1 MKLREK
7 GMKNLEVA
15 DIVGVHHC
23 TISQWYSKY
32 KKDKKL
38 IVVAKRG
45 RVKGSNKRLSDE
57 QEEKII
63 RMLIDTTPEQLKFK
77 FALWTREAVK
87 ELIFRE
93 LNIELP
99 ISTVGDYLE
108 NGNKILI
115 LESTPKLIN
124 AQNWL
129 LLGVHG
135 YGNSM
140 MNDIYLKSAIQT
152 INNGLTWLIPD
163 ITMEILSKLNSD
175 SLNQKDVLNQLS
187 KAEQQVAILLKDGLS
202 NTKISEELKLS
213 INTVKSHI
221 KNIYL
226 KLEVKDR
233 FSFINLLNKK

>member
-1 MKLREK
+1 MKKISLYTNLKRDYEK
-7 GMKNLEVA
+7 MKN
-15 DIVGVHHC
+15 
-23 TISQWYSKY
+23 S
-32 KKDKKL
+32 
-38 IVVAKRG
+38 
-45 RVKGSNKRLSDE
+45 
-57 QEEKII
+57 
-63 RMLIDTTPEQLKFK
+63 LIDYDLK
-77 FALWTREAVK
+77 
-87 ELIFRE
+87 
-93 LNIELP
+93 NIENWEELLTLKENL
-99 ISTVGDYLE
+99 IIINTSVNLDKEEETIEILLE
-108 NGNKILI
+108 NRNKILI

-226 KLEVKDR
+226 KLDVKDR
-233 FSFINLLNKK
+233 FSFVNLLNKN

>member
-1 MKLREK
+1 MKKISLYTNLKRDYEK
-7 GMKNLEVA
+7 MKN
-15 DIVGVHHC
+15 
-23 TISQWYSKY
+23 S
-32 KKDKKL
+32 
-38 IVVAKRG
+38 
-45 RVKGSNKRLSDE
+45 
-57 QEEKII
+57 
-63 RMLIDTTPEQLKFK
+63 LIDYDLK
-77 FALWTREAVK
+77 
-87 ELIFRE
+87 
-93 LNIELP
+93 NIENREELLTLKEN
-99 ISTVGDYLE
+99 IIIINTSVNLEKEEETIEILLE
-108 NGNKILI
+108 NRNKILI
-115 LESTPKLIN
+115 IESSPKLIN

>member
-1 MKLREK
+1 MKKISLYTNLKKDYEK
-7 GMKNLEVA
+7 MKN
-15 DIVGVHHC
+15 
-23 TISQWYSKY
+23 S
-32 KKDKKL
+32 
-38 IVVAKRG
+38 
-45 RVKGSNKRLSDE
+45 
-57 QEEKII
+57 
-63 RMLIDTTPEQLKFK
+63 LIDYDLK
-77 FALWTREAVK
+77 
-87 ELIFRE
+87 
-93 LNIELP
+93 NIENREELLTLKENL
-99 ISTVGDYLE
+99 IIINTSVNLDKEEETIEILLE
-108 NGNKILI
+108 NRNKILI

-175 SLNQKDVLNQLS
+175 SLNQKDILNQLS

>member
-1 MKLREK
+1 MKKISLYTNLKRDYEK
-7 GMKNLEVA
+7 MKN
-15 DIVGVHHC
+15 
-23 TISQWYSKY
+23 S
-32 KKDKKL
+32 
-38 IVVAKRG
+38 
-45 RVKGSNKRLSDE
+45 
-57 QEEKII
+57 
-63 RMLIDTTPEQLKFK
+63 LIDYDLK
-77 FALWTREAVK
+77 
-87 ELIFRE
+87 
-93 LNIELP
+93 NIENREELLTLKENL
-99 ISTVGDYLE
+99 IIINTSVNLDKEEETIETLLE

-226 KLEVKDR
+226 KLDVKDR

>member
-1 MKLREK
+1 MKKISLYTNLKRDYEK
-7 GMKNLEVA
+7 MKN
-15 DIVGVHHC
+15 
-23 TISQWYSKY
+23 S
-32 KKDKKL
+32 
-38 IVVAKRG
+38 
-45 RVKGSNKRLSDE
+45 
-57 QEEKII
+57 
-63 RMLIDTTPEQLKFK
+63 LIDYDLK
-77 FALWTREAVK
+77 
-87 ELIFRE
+87 
-93 LNIELP
+93 NIENREELLTLKENL
-99 ISTVGDYLE
+99 IIINTSVNLDKEEETIEILLE

-129 LLGVHG
+129 HLGVHG

>member
-1 MKLREK
+1 MKKISLYTNLKRDYEK
-7 GMKNLEVA
+7 MKN
-15 DIVGVHHC
+15 
-23 TISQWYSKY
+23 S
-32 KKDKKL
+32 
-38 IVVAKRG
+38 
-45 RVKGSNKRLSDE
+45 
-57 QEEKII
+57 
-63 RMLIDTTPEQLKFK
+63 LIDYDLK
-77 FALWTREAVK
+77 
-87 ELIFRE
+87 
-93 LNIELP
+93 NIENREELLTLKEN
-99 ISTVGDYLE
+99 IIIINTSVNLEKEEETIEILLE
-108 NGNKILI
+108 NRNKILI

-226 KLEVKDR
+226 KLDVKDR

>member
-1 MKLREK
+1 MKKISLYTNLKRDYEK
-7 GMKNLEVA
+7 MKN
-15 DIVGVHHC
+15 
-23 TISQWYSKY
+23 S
-32 KKDKKL
+32 
-38 IVVAKRG
+38 
-45 RVKGSNKRLSDE
+45 
-57 QEEKII
+57 
-63 RMLIDTTPEQLKFK
+63 LIDYDLK
-77 FALWTREAVK
+77 
-87 ELIFRE
+87 
-93 LNIELP
+93 NIENREELLTLKDNL
-99 ISTVGDYLE
+99 IIINTSVNLDKEEETIETLLE
-108 NGNKILI
+108 NRNKILI

>member
-1 MKLREK
+1 MKKISLYTNLKRDYEK
-7 GMKNLEVA
+7 MKN
-15 DIVGVHHC
+15 
-23 TISQWYSKY
+23 S
-32 KKDKKL
+32 
-38 IVVAKRG
+38 
-45 RVKGSNKRLSDE
+45 
-57 QEEKII
+57 
-63 RMLIDTTPEQLKFK
+63 LIDYDLK
-77 FALWTREAVK
+77 
-87 ELIFRE
+87 
-93 LNIELP
+93 NIENREELLTLKEN
-99 ISTVGDYLE
+99 IIIINTSVNLDKEEETIEILLE

-175 SLNQKDVLNQLS
+175 SLKQKDVLNQLS
-187 KAEQQVAILLKDGLS
+187 KAEQQVALLLKDGYS

-226 KLEVKDR
+226 KLDVKDR
-233 FSFINLLNKK
+233 FSFVNLLNKN

>member
-1 MKLREK
+1 MKKISLYTNLKRDYEK
-7 GMKNLEVA
+7 MKN
-15 DIVGVHHC
+15 
-23 TISQWYSKY
+23 S
-32 KKDKKL
+32 
-38 IVVAKRG
+38 
-45 RVKGSNKRLSDE
+45 
-57 QEEKII
+57 
-63 RMLIDTTPEQLKFK
+63 LIDYDLK
-77 FALWTREAVK
+77 
-87 ELIFRE
+87 
-93 LNIELP
+93 NIENREELLTLKEN
-99 ISTVGDYLE
+99 IIIINTSVNLEKEEETIEILLE
-108 NGNKILI
+108 NRNKILI

-175 SLNQKDVLNQLS
+175 SLNQKNVLNQLS

-226 KLEVKDR
+226 KLDVKDR
-233 FSFINLLNKK
+233 FSFVNLLNKN

>member
-1 MKLREK
+1 MKKISLYTNLKRDYEK
-7 GMKNLEVA
+7 MKN
-15 DIVGVHHC
+15 
-23 TISQWYSKY
+23 S
-32 KKDKKL
+32 
-38 IVVAKRG
+38 
-45 RVKGSNKRLSDE
+45 
-57 QEEKII
+57 
-63 RMLIDTTPEQLKFK
+63 LIDYDLK
-77 FALWTREAVK
+77 
-87 ELIFRE
+87 
-93 LNIELP
+93 NIENREELLTLKEN
-99 ISTVGDYLE
+99 IIIINTSVNLDKEEETIEILLE

-221 KNIYL
+221 KNINL

-233 FSFINLLNKK
+233 FSFINLLNKN

>member
-1 MKLREK
+1 MKKISLYTNLKRDYEK
-7 GMKNLEVA
+7 MKN
-15 DIVGVHHC
+15 
-23 TISQWYSKY
+23 S
-32 KKDKKL
+32 
-38 IVVAKRG
+38 
-45 RVKGSNKRLSDE
+45 
-57 QEEKII
+57 
-63 RMLIDTTPEQLKFK
+63 LIDYDLK
-77 FALWTREAVK
+77 
-87 ELIFRE
+87 
-93 LNIELP
+93 NIENREELLTLKENL
-99 ISTVGDYLE
+99 IIINTSVNLDKEEETIEILLE

-233 FSFINLLNKK
+233 FSFKIF

>member
-1 MKLREK
+1 MKKISLYTNLKRDYEK
-7 GMKNLEVA
+7 MKN
-15 DIVGVHHC
+15 
-23 TISQWYSKY
+23 S
-32 KKDKKL
+32 
-38 IVVAKRG
+38 
-45 RVKGSNKRLSDE
+45 
-57 QEEKII
+57 
-63 RMLIDTTPEQLKFK
+63 LIDYDLK
-77 FALWTREAVK
+77 
-87 ELIFRE
+87 
-93 LNIELP
+93 NIENREELLNLKDN
-99 ISTVGDYLE
+99 IVIINTSVNLEKEEETIEILLE
-108 NGNKILI
+108 NRNKILI

>member
-1 MKLREK
+1 MKKISLYTNLKRDYEK
-7 GMKNLEVA
+7 MKN
-15 DIVGVHHC
+15 
-23 TISQWYSKY
+23 S
-32 KKDKKL
+32 
-38 IVVAKRG
+38 
-45 RVKGSNKRLSDE
+45 
-57 QEEKII
+57 
-63 RMLIDTTPEQLKFK
+63 LIDYDLK
-77 FALWTREAVK
+77 
-87 ELIFRE
+87 
-93 LNIELP
+93 NIENREELLTLKENL
-99 ISTVGDYLE
+99 IIINTSVNLDKEEETIEILLE
-108 NGNKILI
+108 NRNKILM

-226 KLEVKDR
+226 KLDVKDR
-233 FSFINLLNKK
+233 FSFVNLLNKN

>member
-1 MKLREK
+1 MKKISLYTNLKRDYEK
-7 GMKNLEVA
+7 MKN
-15 DIVGVHHC
+15 
-23 TISQWYSKY
+23 S
-32 KKDKKL
+32 
-38 IVVAKRG
+38 
-45 RVKGSNKRLSDE
+45 
-57 QEEKII
+57 
-63 RMLIDTTPEQLKFK
+63 LIDYDLK
-77 FALWTREAVK
+77 
-87 ELIFRE
+87 
-93 LNIELP
+93 NIENREELLTLKEN
-99 ISTVGDYLE
+99 IIIINTSVNLDKEEETIEILLE

-226 KLEVKDR
+226 KLDVKDR
-233 FSFINLLNKK
+233 FSFVNLLNKN

>member
-1 MKLREK
+1 MKKISLYTNLKRDYEK
-7 GMKNLEVA
+7 MKN
-15 DIVGVHHC
+15 
-23 TISQWYSKY
+23 S
-32 KKDKKL
+32 
-38 IVVAKRG
+38 
-45 RVKGSNKRLSDE
+45 
-57 QEEKII
+57 
-63 RMLIDTTPEQLKFK
+63 LIDYDLK
-77 FALWTREAVK
+77 
-87 ELIFRE
+87 
-93 LNIELP
+93 NIENREELLTLKENL
-99 ISTVGDYLE
+99 IIINTSVNLEKEEETIEILLE
-108 NGNKILI
+108 NRNKILI
-115 LESTPKLIN
+115 IESSPKLIN

-226 KLEVKDR
+226 KLDVKDR
-233 FSFINLLNKK
+233 FSFVNLLNKN

>member
-1 MKLREK
+1 MKKISLYTNLKRDYEK
-7 GMKNLEVA
+7 MKN
-15 DIVGVHHC
+15 
-23 TISQWYSKY
+23 S
-32 KKDKKL
+32 
-38 IVVAKRG
+38 
-45 RVKGSNKRLSDE
+45 
-57 QEEKII
+57 
-63 RMLIDTTPEQLKFK
+63 LIDYDLK
-77 FALWTREAVK
+77 
-87 ELIFRE
+87 
-93 LNIELP
+93 NIENWEELLTLKENL
-99 ISTVGDYLE
+99 IIINTSVNLDKEEETIEILLE

-226 KLEVKDR
+226 KLDVKDR
-233 FSFINLLNKK
+233 FSFINLLNKN

>member
-1 MKLREK
+1 MKKISLYTNLKRDYEK
-7 GMKNLEVA
+7 MKN
-15 DIVGVHHC
+15 
-23 TISQWYSKY
+23 S
-32 KKDKKL
+32 
-38 IVVAKRG
+38 
-45 RVKGSNKRLSDE
+45 
-57 QEEKII
+57 
-63 RMLIDTTPEQLKFK
+63 LIDYDLK
-77 FALWTREAVK
+77 
-87 ELIFRE
+87 
-93 LNIELP
+93 NIENREELLTLKENL
-99 ISTVGDYLE
+99 IIINTSVNLDKEEETIKILLE

-226 KLEVKDR
+226 KLDVKDR

>member
-1 MKLREK
+1 MKKVSLYTNLKRDYEK
-7 GMKNLEVA
+7 MKN
-15 DIVGVHHC
+15 
-23 TISQWYSKY
+23 S
-32 KKDKKL
+32 
-38 IVVAKRG
+38 
-45 RVKGSNKRLSDE
+45 
-57 QEEKII
+57 
-63 RMLIDTTPEQLKFK
+63 LIDYDLK
-77 FALWTREAVK
+77 
-87 ELIFRE
+87 
-93 LNIELP
+93 NIENREELLNLKENL
-99 ISTVGDYLE
+99 IIINTSVNLDKEEETIEILLE
-108 NGNKILI
+108 NRNKILI

-175 SLNQKDVLNQLS
+175 SLKQKDVLNQLS

-226 KLEVKDR
+226 KLDVKDR

>member
-1 MKLREK
+1 MKKISLYTNLKRDYEK
-7 GMKNLEVA
+7 MKN
-15 DIVGVHHC
+15 
-23 TISQWYSKY
+23 S
-32 KKDKKL
+32 
-38 IVVAKRG
+38 
-45 RVKGSNKRLSDE
+45 
-57 QEEKII
+57 
-63 RMLIDTTPEQLKFK
+63 LIDYDLK
-77 FALWTREAVK
+77 
-87 ELIFRE
+87 
-93 LNIELP
+93 NIENREELLTLKEN
-99 ISTVGDYLE
+99 IIIINTSVNLDKEEETIEILLE
-108 NGNKILI
+108 NRNKILI

-187 KAEQQVAILLKDGLS
+187 KAEQQVAILLKDGYS

-226 KLEVKDR
+226 KLDVKDR
-233 FSFINLLNKK
+233 FSFVNLLNKN

>member
-1 MKLREK
+1 MKKISLYTNLKRDYEK
-7 GMKNLEVA
+7 MKN
-15 DIVGVHHC
+15 
-23 TISQWYSKY
+23 S
-32 KKDKKL
+32 
-38 IVVAKRG
+38 
-45 RVKGSNKRLSDE
+45 
-57 QEEKII
+57 
-63 RMLIDTTPEQLKFK
+63 LIDYDLK
-77 FALWTREAVK
+77 
-87 ELIFRE
+87 
-93 LNIELP
+93 NIENSEELLTLKENL
-99 ISTVGDYLE
+99 IIINTSVNLDKEEETIEILLE

-175 SLNQKDVLNQLS
+175 SLNQKDILNQLS

>member
-1 MKLREK
+1 MKKISLYTNLKRDYEK
-7 GMKNLEVA
+7 MKN
-15 DIVGVHHC
+15 
-23 TISQWYSKY
+23 S
-32 KKDKKL
+32 
-38 IVVAKRG
+38 
-45 RVKGSNKRLSDE
+45 
-57 QEEKII
+57 
-63 RMLIDTTPEQLKFK
+63 LIDYDLKK
-77 FALWTREAVK
+77 IENREELLTLK
-87 ELIFRE
+87 ENLIIINTSVNLDKE
-93 LNIELP
+93 EETIEIL
-99 ISTVGDYLE
+99 LE

>member
-1 MKLREK
+1 MKKISLYTNLKRDYEK
-7 GMKNLEVA
+7 MKN
-15 DIVGVHHC
+15 
-23 TISQWYSKY
+23 S
-32 KKDKKL
+32 
-38 IVVAKRG
+38 
-45 RVKGSNKRLSDE
+45 
-57 QEEKII
+57 
-63 RMLIDTTPEQLKFK
+63 LIDYDLK
-77 FALWTREAVK
+77 
-87 ELIFRE
+87 
-93 LNIELP
+93 NIENREELLTLKEN
-99 ISTVGDYLE
+99 IIIINTSVNLDKEEETIEILLE

-213 INTVKSHI
+213 IDTVKSHI

-226 KLEVKDR
+226 KLDVKDR
-233 FSFINLLNKK
+233 FSFVNLLNKN

>member
-1 MKLREK
+1 MKKISLYTNLKRDYEK
-7 GMKNLEVA
+7 MKN
-15 DIVGVHHC
+15 
-23 TISQWYSKY
+23 S
-32 KKDKKL
+32 
-38 IVVAKRG
+38 
-45 RVKGSNKRLSDE
+45 
-57 QEEKII
+57 
-63 RMLIDTTPEQLKFK
+63 LIDYDLK
-77 FALWTREAVK
+77 
-87 ELIFRE
+87 
-93 LNIELP
+93 NIENREELLTLKENL
-99 ISTVGDYLE
+99 IIINTSVNLDKEEETIEMLLE

-175 SLNQKDVLNQLS
+175 SLNQKDILNQLS

-221 KNIYL
+221 KNIYF

>member
-1 MKLREK
+1 MKKISLYTNLKRDYEK
-7 GMKNLEVA
+7 MKN
-15 DIVGVHHC
+15 
-23 TISQWYSKY
+23 S
-32 KKDKKL
+32 
-38 IVVAKRG
+38 
-45 RVKGSNKRLSDE
+45 
-57 QEEKII
+57 
-63 RMLIDTTPEQLKFK
+63 LIDYDLK
-77 FALWTREAVK
+77 
-87 ELIFRE
+87 
-93 LNIELP
+93 NIENREELLTLKENL
-99 ISTVGDYLE
+99 IIINTYVNLDKEEETIEILLE

>member
-1 MKLREK
+1 MKKISLYTNLKRDYEK
-7 GMKNLEVA
+7 MKN
-15 DIVGVHHC
+15 
-23 TISQWYSKY
+23 S
-32 KKDKKL
+32 
-38 IVVAKRG
+38 
-45 RVKGSNKRLSDE
+45 
-57 QEEKII
+57 
-63 RMLIDTTPEQLKFK
+63 LIDYDLK
-77 FALWTREAVK
+77 
-87 ELIFRE
+87 
-93 LNIELP
+93 NIENREELLTLKENL
-99 ISTVGDYLE
+99 IIINTSVNLDKEEETIEILLE

-175 SLNQKDVLNQLS
+175 SLNQDVLNQLS

>member
-1 MKLREK
+1 MKKISLYTNLKKDYEK
-7 GMKNLEVA
+7 MKN
-15 DIVGVHHC
+15 
-23 TISQWYSKY
+23 S
-32 KKDKKL
+32 
-38 IVVAKRG
+38 
-45 RVKGSNKRLSDE
+45 
-57 QEEKII
+57 
-63 RMLIDTTPEQLKFK
+63 LIDYDLK
-77 FALWTREAVK
+77 
-87 ELIFRE
+87 
-93 LNIELP
+93 NIENREELLTLKENL
-99 ISTVGDYLE
+99 IIINTSVKLDKEEETIEILLE
-108 NGNKILI
+108 NRNKILI

-226 KLEVKDR
+226 KLDVKDR
-233 FSFINLLNKK
+233 FSFVNLLNKN

>member
-1 MKLREK
+1 MKKISLYTNLKRDYEK
-7 GMKNLEVA
+7 MKN
-15 DIVGVHHC
+15 
-23 TISQWYSKY
+23 S
-32 KKDKKL
+32 
-38 IVVAKRG
+38 
-45 RVKGSNKRLSDE
+45 
-57 QEEKII
+57 
-63 RMLIDTTPEQLKFK
+63 LIDYDLK
-77 FALWTREAVK
+77 
-87 ELIFRE
+87 
-93 LNIELP
+93 NIENREELLTLKENL
-99 ISTVGDYLE
+99 IIINTSVNLDKEEETIEILLE
-108 NGNKILI
+108 NRNKILI

-226 KLEVKDR
+226 KLDVKDR
-233 FSFINLLNKK
+233 FSFINLLNKN

>member
-1 MKLREK
+1 MKKISLYTNLKRDYEK
-7 GMKNLEVA
+7 MKN
-15 DIVGVHHC
+15 
-23 TISQWYSKY
+23 S
-32 KKDKKL
+32 
-38 IVVAKRG
+38 
-45 RVKGSNKRLSDE
+45 
-57 QEEKII
+57 
-63 RMLIDTTPEQLKFK
+63 LIDYDLK
-77 FALWTREAVK
+77 
-87 ELIFRE
+87 
-93 LNIELP
+93 NIENREELLTLKENL
-99 ISTVGDYLE
+99 IIINTSVNLDKEEETIEILLE
-108 NGNKILI
+108 NRNKILI

-175 SLNQKDVLNQLS
+175 SLNQKDILNQLS

-226 KLEVKDR
+226 KLDVKDR
-233 FSFINLLNKK
+233 FSFVNLLNKN

>member
-1 MKLREK
+1 MKKISLYTNLKRDYEK
-7 GMKNLEVA
+7 MKN
-15 DIVGVHHC
+15 
-23 TISQWYSKY
+23 S
-32 KKDKKL
+32 
-38 IVVAKRG
+38 
-45 RVKGSNKRLSDE
+45 
-57 QEEKII
+57 
-63 RMLIDTTPEQLKFK
+63 LIDYDLK
-77 FALWTREAVK
+77 
-87 ELIFRE
+87 
-93 LNIELP
+93 NIENREELLNLKDN
-99 ISTVGDYLE
+99 IVIINTSVNLEKEEETIEILLE
-108 NGNKILI
+108 NRNKILI

-226 KLEVKDR
+226 KLDVKDR
-233 FSFINLLNKK
+233 FSFVNLLNKN

>member
-1 MKLREK
+1 MKKISLYTNLKRDYEK
-7 GMKNLEVA
+7 MKN
-15 DIVGVHHC
+15 
-23 TISQWYSKY
+23 S
-32 KKDKKL
+32 
-38 IVVAKRG
+38 
-45 RVKGSNKRLSDE
+45 
-57 QEEKII
+57 
-63 RMLIDTTPEQLKFK
+63 LIDYDLK
-77 FALWTREAVK
+77 
-87 ELIFRE
+87 
-93 LNIELP
+93 NIENREELLTLKENL
-99 ISTVGDYLE
+99 IIINTSVNLDKEEETIEILLE

-163 ITMEILSKLNSD
+163 ITMEILSKLNSY

>member
-1 MKLREK
+1 MKKISLYTNLKRDYEK
-7 GMKNLEVA
+7 MKN
-15 DIVGVHHC
+15 
-23 TISQWYSKY
+23 S
-32 KKDKKL
+32 
-38 IVVAKRG
+38 
-45 RVKGSNKRLSDE
+45 
-57 QEEKII
+57 
-63 RMLIDTTPEQLKFK
+63 LIDYDLK
-77 FALWTREAVK
+77 
-87 ELIFRE
+87 
-93 LNIELP
+93 NIENWEELLTLKENL
-99 ISTVGDYLE
+99 IIINTSVNFDKEEETIEILLE

-175 SLNQKDVLNQLS
+175 SLNQKDILNQLS

>member
-1 MKLREK
+1 MKKVSLYTNLKIDYEK
-7 GMKNLEVA
+7 MKNSLVDYDLKKIGNREELLTLKDNLVIINTSVNLEKEEE
-15 DIVGVHHC
+15 
-23 TISQWYSKY
+23 TIEI
-32 KKDKKL
+32 L
-38 IVVAKRG
+38 
-45 RVKGSNKRLSDE
+45 
-57 QEEKII
+57 
-63 RMLIDTTPEQLKFK
+63 
-77 FALWTREAVK
+77 
-87 ELIFRE
+87 
-93 LNIELP
+93 
-99 ISTVGDYLE
+99 LE
-108 NGNKILI
+108 NRNKILI
-115 LESTPKLIN
+115 LESSPKLIN

-129 LLGVHG
+129 ILGVHG

-152 INNGLTWLIPD
+152 INNGLIWLIPD
-163 ITMEILSKLNSD
+163 ITMEILSKLNSA
-175 SLNQKDVLNQLS
+175 SLKQKDVLNQLS

>member
-1 MKLREK
+1 MKKISLYTNLKRDYEK
-7 GMKNLEVA
+7 MKN
-15 DIVGVHHC
+15 
-23 TISQWYSKY
+23 S
-32 KKDKKL
+32 
-38 IVVAKRG
+38 
-45 RVKGSNKRLSDE
+45 
-57 QEEKII
+57 
-63 RMLIDTTPEQLKFK
+63 LIDYDLK
-77 FALWTREAVK
+77 
-87 ELIFRE
+87 
-93 LNIELP
+93 NIENREELLTLKENL
-99 ISTVGDYLE
+99 IIINTSVNLDKEEETIETLLE
-108 NGNKILI
+108 NRNKILI
-115 LESTPKLIN
+115 LESAPKLIN

-226 KLEVKDR
+226 KLDVKDR

>member
-1 MKLREK
+1 MKKISLYTNLKRDYEK
-7 GMKNLEVA
+7 MKN
-15 DIVGVHHC
+15 
-23 TISQWYSKY
+23 S
-32 KKDKKL
+32 
-38 IVVAKRG
+38 
-45 RVKGSNKRLSDE
+45 
-57 QEEKII
+57 
-63 RMLIDTTPEQLKFK
+63 LIDYDLK
-77 FALWTREAVK
+77 
-87 ELIFRE
+87 
-93 LNIELP
+93 NIENREELLTLKEN
-99 ISTVGDYLE
+99 IIIINTSVNLEKEEETIEILLE
-108 NGNKILI
+108 NRNKILI

-226 KLEVKDR
+226 KLDVKDR
-233 FSFINLLNKK
+233 FLNANKKTYVCFK

>member
-1 MKLREK
+1 MKKISLYTNLKRDYEK
-7 GMKNLEVA
+7 MKN
-15 DIVGVHHC
+15 
-23 TISQWYSKY
+23 S
-32 KKDKKL
+32 
-38 IVVAKRG
+38 
-45 RVKGSNKRLSDE
+45 
-57 QEEKII
+57 
-63 RMLIDTTPEQLKFK
+63 LIDYDLKK
-77 FALWTREAVK
+77 IENREELLTLK
-87 ELIFRE
+87 ENLIIINTSVNLDKE
-93 LNIELP
+93 EETIEIL
-99 ISTVGDYLE
+99 LE
-108 NGNKILI
+108 NRNKILI

-226 KLEVKDR
+226 KLDVKDR

>member
-1 MKLREK
+1 MKKISLYTNLKRDYEK
-7 GMKNLEVA
+7 MKN
-15 DIVGVHHC
+15 
-23 TISQWYSKY
+23 S
-32 KKDKKL
+32 
-38 IVVAKRG
+38 
-45 RVKGSNKRLSDE
+45 
-57 QEEKII
+57 
-63 RMLIDTTPEQLKFK
+63 LIDYDLK
-77 FALWTREAVK
+77 
-87 ELIFRE
+87 
-93 LNIELP
+93 NIENREELLTLKDN
-99 ISTVGDYLE
+99 IVIINTSVNLEKEEETIEILLE
-108 NGNKILI
+108 NRNKILI
-115 LESTPKLIN
+115 IESSPKLIN

-175 SLNQKDVLNQLS
+175 SLKQKDVLNQLS

-226 KLEVKDR
+226 KLDVKDR
-233 FSFINLLNKK
+233 FSFVNLLNKN

>member
-1 MKLREK
+1 MKKISLYTNLKRDYEK
-7 GMKNLEVA
+7 MKN
-15 DIVGVHHC
+15 
-23 TISQWYSKY
+23 S
-32 KKDKKL
+32 
-38 IVVAKRG
+38 
-45 RVKGSNKRLSDE
+45 
-57 QEEKII
+57 
-63 RMLIDTTPEQLKFK
+63 LIDYDLK
-77 FALWTREAVK
+77 
-87 ELIFRE
+87 
-93 LNIELP
+93 NIENREELLTLKENL
-99 ISTVGDYLE
+99 IIINTSVNLDKEEETIEILLE
-108 NGNKILI
+108 NRNKILI

-202 NTKISEELKLS
+202 NTRISEELKLS

-226 KLEVKDR
+226 KLDVKDR
-233 FSFINLLNKK
+233 FSFVNLLNKN

>member
-1 MKLREK
+1 MKKISLYTNLKRDYEK
-7 GMKNLEVA
+7 MKN
-15 DIVGVHHC
+15 
-23 TISQWYSKY
+23 S
-32 KKDKKL
+32 
-38 IVVAKRG
+38 
-45 RVKGSNKRLSDE
+45 
-57 QEEKII
+57 
-63 RMLIDTTPEQLKFK
+63 LIDYDLK
-77 FALWTREAVK
+77 
-87 ELIFRE
+87 
-93 LNIELP
+93 NIENREELLTLKENL
-99 ISTVGDYLE
+99 IIINTSVNLDKEEETIEILLE
-108 NGNKILI
+108 NRNKILI

-187 KAEQQVAILLKDGLS
+187 KAEQQVALLLKDGYS